1 MRRIP
6 QEILNK
12 RKSIDVSRR
21 KLRLYMVIGFMT
33 NFLWIAAV
41 VCAIVFIGYG
51 FVALMNWWYLAIG
64 FGCVVPI
71 IVLLKSDHEITLA
84 THRLGNK
91 IADDRYVCD
100 DSWEHL
106 KHSIEFVCYADFEER
121 IKERMG

>member
-21 KLRLYMVIGFMT
+21 RLRLYMVIGFMT

-64 FGCVVPI
+64 FGC
-71 IVLLKSDHEITLA
+71 A
-84 THRLGNK
+84 HRLGNK